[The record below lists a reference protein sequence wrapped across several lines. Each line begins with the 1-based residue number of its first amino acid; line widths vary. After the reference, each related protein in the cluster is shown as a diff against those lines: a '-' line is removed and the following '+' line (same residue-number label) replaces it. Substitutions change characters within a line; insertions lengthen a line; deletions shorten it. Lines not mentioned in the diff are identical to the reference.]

1 MLRLDRLG
9 LTQLLGRA
17 VRRRRRC
24 VGGLLLRLL
33 ALATEQ
39 APAAAAVIALVI
51 EGLFGRLFVAGG
63 RTLGRVLGRLLRRRL
78 LTLGG
83 AVVIEVALLRRRC
96 GLAAAAAL
104 LVFLDPRIDDRLQVA
119 RRVVDHGLGLGFDPR
134 LRRACGR
141 GFIGRSRRMLRRGV
155 ARREDANLRLTRRSR
170 RRRARAAERLALRLD
185 LLNDGLVHAGR
196 HYRNADLAV
205 QGRVE
210 GGAEDDVGVAVHFA
224 GDGVGGLVD
233 FQQGHVHAAGD

>member
-1 MLRLDRLG
+1 VVDRVR
-9 LTQLLGRA
+9 TQVRGRG
-17 VRRRRRC
+17 VRRRRRREA
-24 VGGLLLRLL
+24 GLRLRQP

-83 AVVIEVALLRRRC
+83 AGEIEVALLRRRC

-119 RRVVDHGLGLGFDPR
+119 RRVVDH
-134 LRRACGR
+134 
-141 GFIGRSRRMLRRGV
+141 
-155 ARREDANLRLTRRSR
+155 
-170 RRRARAAERLALRLD
+170 
-185 LLNDGLVHAGR
+185 
-196 HYRNADLAV
+196 
-205 QGRVE
+205 
-210 GGAEDDVGVAVHFA
+210 
-224 GDGVGGLVD
+224 
-233 FQQGHVHAAGD
+233 